1 MGKNSGVNIEE
12 TKKLDETKFSEL
24 IFEEVEDFDIAL
36 EQGCPDWE
44 TG

>member
-1 MGKNSGVNIEE
+1 MSVNIEE
-12 TKKLDETKFSEL
+12 TKKNDVKSYSEL

-44 TG
+44 LGGD